1 MVINISEAQF
11 NKLFHTRQDSFLNEN
26 RESKNMK
33 MARNVVRE
41 MKPSTDPQEVI
52 TAIRNDIPNTRMLDC
67 KFLQVLRVCVLME
80 KLSNVHRYSSS
91 TKPWSCL
98 QRLMVTNTTKT

>member
-41 MKPSTDPQEVI
+41 MNPSEDPQEVI

-67 KFLQVLRVCVLME
+67 K
-80 KLSNVHRYSSS
+80 VHRYSSS

>member
-41 MKPSTDPQEVI
+41 MNPSADPQEVI

-67 KFLQVLRVCVLME
+67 KFLLGVTRMYLNGEIQQQDLGVTC
-80 KLSNVHRYSSS
+80 NSS
-91 TKPWSCL
+91 W
-98 QRLMVTNTTKT
+98 